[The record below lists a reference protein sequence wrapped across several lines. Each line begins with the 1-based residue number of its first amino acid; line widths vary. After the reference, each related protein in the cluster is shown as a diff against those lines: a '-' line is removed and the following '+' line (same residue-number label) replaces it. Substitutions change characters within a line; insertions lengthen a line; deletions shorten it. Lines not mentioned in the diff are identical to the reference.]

1 MYGPADSIEEA
12 DVIVVSTESYER
24 ALIVNERRKRKGLKE
39 LKIVVL
45 PLVLAE
51 DGKPISS
58 SRIRRGEVDLEGR
71 FPSQIR

>member
-1 MYGPADSIEEA
+1 EEA